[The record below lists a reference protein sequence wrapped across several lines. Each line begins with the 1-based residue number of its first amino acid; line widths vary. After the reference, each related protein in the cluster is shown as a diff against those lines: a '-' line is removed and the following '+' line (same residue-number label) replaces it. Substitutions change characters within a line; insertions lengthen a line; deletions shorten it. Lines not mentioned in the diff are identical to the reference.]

1 MMVYTKRYPMEITSN
16 IKNWINAVTEIGVMS
31 MALAIVATLL
41 VGGENLPFFGT
52 VVANL
57 THLIKDL
64 GASGLSG
71 LIALGII
78 IALFSRK
85 HT

>member
-1 MMVYTKRYPMEITSN
+1 MEITSN
-16 IKNWINAVTEIGVMS
+16 IKNWINAVTEIGVML
-31 MALAIVATLL
+31 MALAIVVTLL

-52 VVANL
+52 VVTNL

>member
-1 MMVYTKRYPMEITSN
+1 ME
-16 IKNWINAVTEIGVMS
+16 KERAD
-31 MALAIVATLL
+31 LARS
-41 VGGENLPFFGT
+41 GGKSRPE
-52 VVANL
+52 
-57 THLIKDL
+57 DL